1 MPFDADIKN
10 ADAITLDRMRTQ
22 LMRDAAAAQADFQN
36 RMAGPNANDWISI
49 YQVNLAARK
58 TSLSSATTDALLID
72 IARDAALMTDTAFA
86 GLTRTVGG
94 VV

>member
-1 MPFDADIKN
+1 MSFDTDIQD
-10 ADAITLDRMRTQ
+10 ADAITLERIRTQ
-22 LMRDAAAAQADFQN
+22 LMREQLVSQQVFQAK
-36 RMAGPNANDWISI
+36 MGGPTASDWISL
-49 YQVNLAARK
+49 YQINLAARK
-58 TSLSSATTDALLID
+58 TNLSTATTDATLID